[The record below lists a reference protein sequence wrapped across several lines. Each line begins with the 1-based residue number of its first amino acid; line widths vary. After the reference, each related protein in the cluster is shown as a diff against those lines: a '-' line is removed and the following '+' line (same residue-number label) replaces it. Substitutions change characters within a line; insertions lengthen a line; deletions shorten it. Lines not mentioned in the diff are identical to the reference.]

1 VEAFLEENAD
11 AIRGRVL
18 EVGDASYT
26 RRFGGSGVQRSDV
39 LDVRPAA
46 AAATLVGDL
55 QDAPHI
61 ADETFDCVIL
71 TQTLQLIFNPASAV
85 RTVHRILRPGGT
97 LLLTAPGIT
106 SSGDPA
112 WRETWYWSFTTLAVE
127 RLLKGE
133 FSPERVEVRGH
144 GNVLTS
150 AAFLYGLATE
160 ELTRRELDVDD
171 PDYATVVTA
180 RADKT

>member
-1 VEAFLEENAD
+1 M
-11 AIRGRVL
+11 
-18 EVGDASYT
+18 
-26 RRFGGSGVQRSDV
+26 
-39 LDVRPAA
+39 
-46 AAATLVGDL
+46 
-55 QDAPHI
+55 
-61 ADETFDCVIL
+61 
-71 TQTLQLIFNPASAV
+71 IFNPASAV